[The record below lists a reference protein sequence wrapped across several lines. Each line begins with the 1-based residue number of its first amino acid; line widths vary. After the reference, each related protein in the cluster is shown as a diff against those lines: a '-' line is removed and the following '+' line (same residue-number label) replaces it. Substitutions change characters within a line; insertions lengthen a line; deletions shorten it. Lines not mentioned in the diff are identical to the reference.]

1 MIFVFVFLR
10 VSDFLHKSFKSRV
23 LATYKPLPLWVVS
36 FADAKSQLW
45 RLILLVPNPSPGGC
59 LVWGLNRLLLRE
71 YWEFVISLL
80 LVSPLWEVWIL
91 TRLHLCPSSSS
102 QCVFSL
108 IFLTVEGLF
117 CWSSYCS
124 QRIVL
129 SITVVLPYLWEIVNS
144 RSFHSAIF
152 TLLLHKRHIILD
164 CKSSLKYFK
173 WMKTEY
179 LIKLQHS
186 WARN

>member
-1 MIFVFVFLR
+1 M
-10 VSDFLHKSFKSRV
+10 
-23 LATYKPLPLWVVS
+23 ATYKLLPLWVVS
-36 FADAKSQLW
+36 FADSQSQLLG
-45 RLILLVPNPSPGGC
+45 LIFLVPNPSPGEC

-71 YWEFVISLL
+71 YWEFEISLL
-80 LVSPLWEVWIL
+80 LVSPLWGL
-91 TRLHLCPSSSS
+91 SRLHLCPSSSS

-108 IFLTVEGLF
+108 IFLIVEGLF
-117 CWSSYCS
+117 CWSSCCP

-129 SITVVLPYLWEIVNS
+129 SVVVVLPCLWEIVSS

-152 TLLLHKRHIILD
+152 TPPLHKRHIILD

-179 LIKLQHS
+179 LIRLQCS